1 MERYLYFRSTAT
13 AADDDDA
20 TNGSRLYPVSS
31 FKGMCMGTAAATGII
46 TADEDAFS
54 MFFQP
59 MAIPTGVKG
68 EDSTAGA
75 LDGDACDIV
84 IVAITTDNNAKVV
97 MKAVCDA
104 MVAHPHSTVV
114 DIFDGVD
121 ATKIHSHIEGIT
133 VLHADYNY

>member
-1 MERYLYFRSTAT
+1 MEKYLYFRSTAT

-31 FKGMCMGTAAATGII
+31 FKGMCMGTAAATGVI

-59 MAIPTGVKG
+59 MAIPTGVVG
-68 EDSTAGA
+68 EDQAAAG
-75 LDGDACDIV
+75 DGDTCDIV
-84 IVAITTDNNAKVV
+84 VVAITTDNNAKVV
-97 MKAVCDA
+97 MKAIVDA
-104 MVAHPHSTVV
+104 MTAHPHSNVV

-121 ATKIHSHIEGIT
+121 GTKAHSDIEGIT
-133 VLHADYNY
+133 VIHTDYAD